1 MNEYLCS
8 VNSFTSKDGTVYYQF
23 GYTDMNSCE
32 MVFCDSAIY
41 NEAVSIL
48 GNSTRP
54 VPISVKWGRGL
65 RGAAVPQAIKAAK
78 E

>member
-8 VNSFTSKDGTVYYQF
+8 VNSFTSKDGTLYYQF
-23 GYTDMNSCE
+23 GYTDMKTCE

-41 NEAVSIL
+41 GDASQIL
-48 GNSTRP
+48 GSSVRP
-54 VPISVKWGRGL
+54 VPVSIKWGRGM
-65 RGAAVPQAIKAAK
+65 RGAAVPLQIKPVK

>member
-8 VNSFTSKDGTVYYQF
+8 VNSFTSKDGTIYYQF
-23 GYTDMNSCE
+23 GYTDMQSCE
-32 MVFCDSAIY
+32 MVFCDAPIY

-54 VPISVKWGRGL
+54 VPVVVKWGRGM
-65 RGAAVPQAIKAAK
+65 RGAAVPLSIKPVK
-78 E
+78 